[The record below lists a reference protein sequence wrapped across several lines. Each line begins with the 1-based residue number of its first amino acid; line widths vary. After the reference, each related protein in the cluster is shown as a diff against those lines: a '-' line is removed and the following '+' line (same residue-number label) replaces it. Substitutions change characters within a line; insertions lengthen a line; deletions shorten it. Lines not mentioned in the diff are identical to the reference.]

1 MLPEEEEI
9 IERLDGLETE
19 TAEEQSAD
27 MQEEMNP
34 EGDMLPEEMMEV
46 NADEN
51 AGEDMPTDENANEG
65 AE

>member
-1 MLPEEEEI
+1 
-9 IERLDGLETE
+9 
-19 TAEEQSAD
+19 
-27 MQEEMNP
+27 
-34 EGDMLPEEMMEV
+34 MLPEEMMEV